1 MRKVYHAQFQ
11 NANNRKLVKS
21 FEDMGDNVYNEKAH
35 PATGFAILKLNLMV
49 RHIFSKWLLCFAKKA
64 DIIIIV
70 ILLEGWKPHG
80 YGIFS
85 SPLWGVVPNARYT
98 NTFPKKCSYTFSYSL
113 PDTDTA
119 YNASIAAYRNVFA
132 IIVDINDY
140 EDSLHPQTKRAAYK
154 EIQAWAKQH
163 YGIRSY
169 LNIGKMDSFLY
180 VSDSADERQADRDGI
195 ESDGEVL
202 AFVFNHDDPKLSEIG
217 YVGIEKTSAAGLR
230 RIW

>member
-85 SPLWGVVPNARYT
+85 SPLWGVVPASEQSGLCSDAFFKVSSARSLAPPFPIANAA
-98 NTFPKKCSYTFSYSL
+98 L
-113 PDTDTA
+113 
-119 YNASIAAYRNVFA
+119 V
-132 IIVDINDY
+132 
-140 EDSLHPQTKRAAYK
+140 
-154 EIQAWAKQH
+154 
-163 YGIRSY
+163 
-169 LNIGKMDSFLY
+169 
-180 VSDSADERQADRDGI
+180 RDGNPRGDPNCLFQIGDVFGFFIPI
-195 ESDGEVL
+195 EAIL
-202 AFVFNHDDPKLSEIG
+202 
-217 YVGIEKTSAAGLR
+217 
-230 RIW
+230 